1 MLLTE
6 NKEIY
11 SLYCFVSL
19 LQKDKVVRH
28 RQLSSLDVFLETAKQ
43 QLTMIMEDNQNDTG
57 ASKLQEE
64 KKDET

>member
-1 MLLTE
+1 M
-6 NKEIY
+6 
-11 SLYCFVSL
+11 
-19 LQKDKVVRH
+19 RH